1 MFAQADYSPN
11 SSPEAISRVN
21 GFINRAYKQ
30 LSLEAPFMFFESKVQ
45 LATEPDSKSL
55 SDDDTVSIVQSSIG
69 TEQVEPFT
77 FKTDYTT
84 VEQAASPT
92 TLTDWKIDRS
102 WDGRMIEFTTSD
114 GTLVH
119 NQIRS
124 VWKNTSDNK
133 IYLTLLRPY
142 DKDFGTSEL
151 KFRVYSPYYA
161 LPDDVIQLKSA
172 RLRDVDSNYPL
183 DVLGQREAEERQL
196 DGPSS
201 QVASGIPR
209 VIFRRGHQKMR
220 GPSVPPV
227 ASIDTGLVGTGETAE
242 AFKYPWFGPEPP
254 GTFEYVVTYTWGK
267 RDTEFMLPGLA
278 QWNDH
283 ADPFQNT
290 SAKTFLSKSPASG
303 NTLSA
308 TPLNAARNR
317 YREPRFESAPSPASN
332 KVTHTYTES
341 AAVGSLSSPYAA
353 VKISLPNSEY
363 AMGYLNKFIE
373 GTSTTKAIR
382 DSLHQSGVYVRIYR
396 KRTSTLLDNYD
407 EMQLRADGLGT
418 SQLDSAEAFYLLAEF
433 RVEDTNG
440 GVFYDDGQIMP
451 DYDRR
456 LRDVHG
462 YQTMQF
468 YPKPDKRYVTDIR
481 CVLRP
486 TELVDEDDTP
496 VVHAEALNVLLQR
509 AMALFY
515 ENLGQPQ
522 LAQVCYGYYREELL
536 TLSKRYGDLRPPGV
550 PVLRR
555 MTRAQSS
562 YRSNSYYRKWY
573 TTSS

>member
-11 SSPEAISRVN
+11 SSPEAITRVN

-30 LSLEAPFMFFESKVQ
+30 LSLEAPFMFFESKVH

-84 VEQAASPT
+84 VQQAASPT

-133 IYLTLLRPY
+133 IYFTLVRPY
-142 DKDFGTSEL
+142 DNDFGTANL

-172 RLRDVDSNYPL
+172 RLRDVDNNYPL
-183 DVLGQREAEERQL
+183 DVLGQQEAEERQL
-196 DGPSS
+196 DGPTS

-227 ASIDTGLVGTGETAE
+227 ATLDTETVGTGEAAD

-283 ADPFQNT
+283 AVPFKNT
-290 SAKTFLSKSPASG
+290 DAKTFASKSPASG
-303 NTLSA
+303 NTLST

-332 KVTHTYTES
+332 KVAHTYTSS
-341 AAVGSLSSPYAA
+341 AAIGTLSSPYAA

-373 GTSTTKAIR
+373 GASTTKATR

-396 KRTSTLLDNYD
+396 KRTSTSLGHYN
-407 EMQLRADGLGT
+407 EMKLRADGLST

-486 TELVDEDDTP
+486 NELVDDDDTP
-496 VVHAEALNVLLQR
+496 VIHPEALNVLIQR
-509 AMALFY
+509 SMALFY

-522 LAQVCYGYYREELL
+522 LSQVCYANYREELL

-562 YRSNSYYRKWY
+562 YRSNNYYRKWY
-573 TTSS
+573 TTS

>member
-11 SSPEAISRVN
+11 SSPEAITRVN

-30 LSLEAPFMFFESKVQ
+30 LSLEAPFMFFESKVH

-84 VEQAASPT
+84 VQQAASPT

-133 IYLTLLRPY
+133 IYFTLVRPY
-142 DKDFGTSEL
+142 DNAFGTANL

-172 RLRDVDSNYPL
+172 RLRDVDNNYPL
-183 DVLGQREAEERQL
+183 DVLGQQEAEERQL
-196 DGPSS
+196 DGPNS

-220 GPSVPPV
+220 GPSVAPV
-227 ASIDTGLVGTGETAE
+227 ATVDEEVYDQSAAELAGL
-242 AFKYPWFGPEPP
+242 FMRPWFGPEPP

-283 ADPFQNT
+283 AVPFKNT
-290 SAKTFLSKSPASG
+290 DTETFLSKNPASG
-303 NTLSA
+303 NTLST

-332 KVTHTYTES
+332 KVEVTRT
-341 AAVGSLSSPYAA
+341 GILSTPYPA
-353 VKISLPNSEY
+353 VKISLPNAEY
-363 AMGYLNKFIE
+363 AMGFLNKFISVT
-373 GTSTTKAIR
+373 GSATATR

-396 KRTSTLLDNYD
+396 KRTSTSLGHYN
-407 EMQLRADGLGT
+407 EMKLRADGLST

-486 TELVDEDDTP
+486 NELVDDDDTP
-496 VVHAEALNVLLQR
+496 VIHPEALNVLIQR
-509 AMALFY
+509 SMALFY

-522 LAQVCYGYYREELL
+522 LSQVCYANYREELL

-562 YRSNSYYRKWY
+562 YRSNNYYRKWY
-573 TTSS
+573 TTS